1 MFHWTWFC
9 ILKLKIMKTILK
21 LEVHRHQAFP
31 QNLRLTRRHVDAQ
44 LGTLRSGD
52 ISLLYIHRW
61 LGHNALESQAAA
73 LSEEG
78 MLWVAKLIQ
87 HPPGALFIEDKSWAY
102 SSTGSFCINW
112 GNLSEGC
119 YLLDVCRLTEVA
131 GFSVRAA
138 VKPAAGKCTAAALAP
153 RSQFCNSSLTGLW
166 SKGYCSSDLHVAFV
180 CLGFS
185 SYCMRLVLLLLCL
198 LIFCSTLQPSF
209 LCFAI
214 SCLFLFSC

>member
-112 GNLSEGC
+112 GNLSEGVLPSRC
-119 YLLDVCRLTEVA
+119 MQTNWGCWFFSQGCSETGCREMYGCCPGPTESVLQQQPHRPLIQRLLQLWPSRCFCLFGLQQLLYEA
-131 GFSVRAA
+131 C
-138 VKPAAGKCTAAALAP
+138 PAAT
-153 RSQFCNSSLTGLW
+153 
-166 SKGYCSSDLHVAFV
+166 VFV
-180 CLGFS
+180 D
-185 SYCMRLVLLLLCL
+185 
-198 LIFCSTLQPSF
+198 
-209 LCFAI
+209 
-214 SCLFLFSC
+214 FLFHSPAQLSMLCYKLPVLV